1 MSPDQTP
8 CEGKFTI
15 LGLQNKCL
23 LCGGPLKIHLPQF
36 NGNPERVIKTPMIPE
51 DEYMALGSNLLA
63 DGITRVLVP
72 PTATDEEIAFIQEE
86 LRESDATLAS
96 IAKVTEFFEGSE
108 SPAEALAGAETE
120 DPGGLEELVSEP
132 WDPTTPEIQEKL
144 ESREFSD
151 GEKELFRAAFM
162 NKLSADIAVK
172 ETSVE
177 VETNVESTEDQSE

>member
-23 LCGGPLKIHLPQF
+23 LCGGPLKIHLSQF
-36 NGNPERVIKTPMIPE
+36 NGNTERVIKTPMIPE

-72 PTATDEEIAFIQEE
+72 LTAIDEEIAFIMEE
-86 LRESDATLAS
+86 LIESDKTLES

-108 SPAEALAGAETE
+108 SPAEALASAEIE
-120 DPGGLEELVSEP
+120 DPLDDLSEE
-132 WDPTTPEIQEKL
+132 
-144 ESREFSD
+144 EFQAEFLRRLADERAVDAKSTSD
-151 GEKELFRAAFM
+151 
-162 NKLSADIAVK
+162 
-172 ETSVE
+172 
-177 VETNVESTEDQSE
+177 QP